1 VIGLSAVE
9 LLLAQPQT
17 AKSPF
22 FFPADW
28 GEGHFI
34 GIVRVLDRVC
44 ALAGLADVTPHTL
57 RHTFASVAGDLGF
70 SELTIAALLG
80 HAARGVTQRYVR
92 IDEALRLAA
101 DKVAGEITAILDGG
115 AGRSRAAD
123 RQPVA

>member
-1 VIGLSAVE
+1 LASCACLIGSA
-9 LLLAQPQT
+9 LWL
-17 AKSPF
+17 
-22 FFPADW
+22 
-28 GEGHFI
+28 
-34 GIVRVLDRVC
+34 
-44 ALAGLADVTPHTL
+44 GLADVTPHAL

-80 HAARGVTQRYVR
+80 HAARGVTQRYVH
-92 IDEALRLAA
+92 IDEPLRLAA